1 MEPETLHD
9 EILPT
14 EKTLGVSE
22 WLPKA
27 LGIAFLGA
35 LLIYGLYTLVT
46 YRNTPAPAAAPV
58 TRNNGEPETPRAVA
72 DVSILGTQSPSDEP
86 GAITADIESTQLDT
100 FDTEWTAISAEVD
113 SFETKTHAP

>member
-9 EILPT
+9 ETLQT
-14 EKTLGVSE
+14 EKALGVSE

-35 LLIYGLYTLVT
+35 LLIYGLYSLVT
-46 YRNTPAPAAAPV
+46 YKNTPPPVVAPV
-58 TRNNGEPETPRAVA
+58 ARNNAEPETPRAVA
-72 DVSILGTQSPSDEP
+72 DVSILQTQSPSDEP

-100 FDTEWTAISAEVD
+100 FDTEWTAISAEID
-113 SFETKTHAP
+113 SFETKIHAP